1 MYVFVHV
8 LILSQLINQL
18 SETCSLLLKY
28 SGTINGSD
36 IDSYE
41 FHSKALPCFLAFAA
55 ICFASAALS
64 FFSFLSFF
72 LFATASFFNASLCFL
87 SSFTTSFGNGALDDF
102 SPAFVR
108 AIPNPQSPPLTRKG
122 VRSKTTCKYNC
133 RTLKNSQRAHPKT
146 TCKCNCRALKS
157 SGRSIPNYV

>member
-1 MYVFVHV
+1 MCLYMF
-8 LILSQLINQL
+8 LYCQLINQL

-36 IDSYE
+36 INSYE